1 VAVHRKIHLALNSDN
16 PVCGDKSFH
25 FADSTPPPQNAPH
38 GPTAT
43 LFAKS
48 TIRKI
53 PQFTAFAVKPAGQVS
68 STRTAAAPGSG
79 YERGTRRTSEPA
91 TFHVS
96 LFVMWALAGPNSCSD
111 ERLQTSESD
120 RWSRQQVVAKTRIPW
135 CGFGGAG
142 AACTRQRSSSAV
154 SFPCSATK
162 FPASARPIPCL
173 IATGIPPQCLG
184 FIPDS
189 TALQDAERQE
199 RTISLHFSLLQGTQ
213 PSIDQIANASW
224 LTCRA

>member
-1 VAVHRKIHLALNSDN
+1 MVGGLAGS
-16 PVCGDKSFH
+16 KS
-25 FADSTPPPQNAPH
+25 S
-38 GPTAT
+38 G
-43 LFAKS
+43 
-48 TIRKI
+48 
-53 PQFTAFAVKPAGQVS
+53 V
-68 STRTAAAPGSG
+68 PGE
-79 YERGTRRTSEPA
+79 Y
-91 TFHVS
+91 FFWFVS

-111 ERLQTSESD
+111 ERLQTAESD

-199 RTISLHFSLLQGTQ
+199 RTISLHISLLQGTQ

-224 LTCRA
+224 LTCRAWDAPRIGQNDQVVRRRGIANPKRIPYWTP